1 MSRPNDKSKSFV
13 GAKALANEEKYPYII
28 ELLLRPDERRSAG
41 LNFQSGHLVDVNRKR
56 VTQFNLCPSCG
67 RSMQAISKSEIYE
80 CKECRVFVTQ
90 SG

>member
-1 MSRPNDKSKSFV
+1 MPCRAWAASFPMLPAMV
-13 GAKALANEEKYPYII
+13 AL
-28 ELLLRPDERRSAG
+28 LHRDEQRSAG

-67 RSMQAISKSEIYE
+67 RYMQAISKSEIYE

-90 SG
+90 PG